1 MCTPAYALRVTAP
14 TSRPGPRYATTALR
28 LKRDG
33 KPPASY
39 MWLWLGN
46 FKRWQRRYLVAS
58 EAPGVLLIYKRSNMK
73 GKVGHKGA
81 GVGQR
86 ANETRLRV

>member
-1 MCTPAYALRVTAP
+1 
-14 TSRPGPRYATTALR
+14 
-28 LKRDG
+28 
-33 KPPASY
+33 

-73 GKVGHKGA
+73 GKVGARGLA
-81 GVGQR
+81 VVMGVGGGPAR
-86 ANETRLRV
+86 NAGTPFTVSRSGPT